1 MDIKSITA
9 TGWLIFANAIIFVLV
24 LATGLPEPYTSLPA
38 DPAQALRHP
47 WTPVSYMLVHY
58 SFWHLLM
65 NMLWLWLFGRVLENV
80 WPERRV
86 VRLYLLGG
94 LAGAIFYIMASL
106 WLSHAGYLCGAS
118 AAVVAVMTAAGL
130 RCPNMEVRLMLIGTV
145 RLKWIVAAGV
155 LLLFVGAGG
164 AGFWAHLGGLVAGAS
179 LALVRPRH
187 RPYPNAPPPAH
198 RPSRRRA
205 RQLGRELEL
214 RRLQGQRLD
223 QLLDRVRLSG
233 FDSLSP
239 AEQAELKRISDGLKN
254 EN

>member
-1 MDIKSITA
+1 MDIKSVTA
-9 TGWLIFANAIIFVLV
+9 TGWLIFSNAIIFVLV
-24 LATGLPEPYTSLPA
+24 LATNMPEPYTSLSA
-38 DPAQALRHP
+38 DFGSAIRHP
-47 WTPVSYMLVHY
+47 WTVVSYMFVHY

-94 LAGAIFYIMASL
+94 LAGALFYIVASL

-145 RLKWIVAAGV
+145 RLKWIVMAGV

-179 LALVRPRH
+179 LALVRTR
-187 RPYPNAPPPAH
+187 RRSYPKPAKPAH
-198 RPSRRRA
+198 RPSRHRA
-205 RQLGRELEL
+205 RQLGRELER
-214 RRLQGQRLD
+214 RRLQSQRLD

-239 AEQAELKRISDGLKN
+239 AEKAELKRISDGLKN
-254 EN
+254 DN